1 MSIIRQC
8 IKCVPFLLLLSVS
21 TMALS
26 VAADLL
32 IPWLLQQLID
42 EGVALNQSAVII
54 ERGKFMLI
62 TVFFG
67 LIAGFVAYWSSAKAS
82 AQIGQ
87 TLREQLYAQI
97 LSLNHETYTTL
108 SASSLITRL
117 SNDILHI
124 KTCS

>member
-67 LIAGFVAYWSSAKAS
+67 LIAGFVAYWSSAKLQHKS
-82 AQIGQ
+82 VKP
-87 TLREQLYAQI
+87 YA
-97 LSLNHETYTTL
+97 NNFTH
-108 SASSLITRL
+108 
-117 SNDILHI
+117 
-124 KTCS
+124 KFCP